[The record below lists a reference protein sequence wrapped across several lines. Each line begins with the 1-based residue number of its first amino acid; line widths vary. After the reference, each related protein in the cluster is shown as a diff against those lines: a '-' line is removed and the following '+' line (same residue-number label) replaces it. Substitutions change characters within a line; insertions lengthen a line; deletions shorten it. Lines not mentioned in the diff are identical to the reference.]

1 MFSGPR
7 AIDIMGQPFIFR
19 RNQSDADGV
28 SATLG
33 GERRA
38 ASLGFAPAPGWT
50 PTAPVVG
57 ERASRIDMVVLV
69 RRWLG
74 RLIIVFGVGLLSIY
88 LGFRPTPDQFFEIL
102 GMLLVG
108 AGLMGRIDQ
117 QSLRLLFQDMTL
129 RRTDALMRNVVT
141 TSFDAV
147 LVLNDDGVIESA
159 NPAATRIFGYD
170 ADELVSRPVET
181 LVPDLADP
189 PSGDD
194 AGRYTWGP
202 GEATGRR
209 KDGSVFPV
217 DLVVNGMT
225 VDGRR
230 LFVAILRDI
239 TLRKAQREQLEY
251 LALHDGLTGLFN
263 RSRLCEEIDHA
274 IAAAR
279 RARQPFALLLLDLN
293 RFKEINDTLGHPV
306 GDKLLIEV
314 ARRLGEATPGGGVI
328 ARLGGDEFALLM
340 PVGSDVDAALA
351 AARRIASAVQ
361 APFSVD
367 RLALELGASI
377 GIALFPDHGGDADR
391 LLRCADVAMYLAKR
405 EQATAAVYDADR
417 DHHSVRNLALSGEL
431 RRAIES
437 NALALHYQPQLDLA
451 TKRVVGAEVLVRW
464 LHPEHG
470 EIMPEEFV
478 AVAEQMGLIRSL
490 TFWILDTALRQ
501 LADWQREGR
510 RLSLSVNLSSRNL
523 HEEDLPQTV
532 ATLLATHGLDPKRLT
547 LEITESAIMVDP
559 ARARDVVERL
569 SALGV
574 RLAIDDFG
582 TGYSSLAYLKRL
594 RVDELKIDKSFV
606 RQMDE
611 DHNDAVIVRSTVELA
626 HNLGLEVVAEGVEN
640 ETHLR
645 LLRALGCDV
654 GQGHFLG
661 RPMPIEAFID
671 WLGEPAAPAPRA
683 PVVRVL
689 SFPPASAAS

>member
-1 MFSGPR
+1 
-7 AIDIMGQPFIFR
+7 MGQPFIFH
-19 RNQSDADGV
+19 RNQSDADGLP
-28 SATLG
+28 ATLG
-33 GERRA
+33 RETRIGRA
-38 ASLGFAPAPGWT
+38 AAPSGFAPAPGWT
-50 PTAPVVG
+50 STAPVAG
-57 ERASRIDMVVLV
+57 ERLGGAEGVVLV

-74 RLIIVFGVGLLSIY
+74 RLIIVFGVGLLSLY
-88 LGFRPTPDQFFEIL
+88 LGFRPTTDQFFEIL
-102 GMLLVG
+102 GMLMVG

-117 QSLRLLFQDMTL
+117 QSLRLLFQDMTI
-129 RRTDALMRNVVT
+129 RRADALMRNVVT

-147 LVLNDDGVIESA
+147 LVLSEDGVIESA

-170 ADELVSRPVET
+170 ADELVSRPVEA
-181 LVPDLADP
+181 LIPDLADP
-189 PSGDD
+189 PSGGD

-230 LFVAILRDI
+230 LLVAILRDI
-239 TLRKAQREQLEY
+239 TRRKAQREQLEY

-274 IAAAR
+274 IAV
-279 RARQPFALLLLDLN
+279 RQPFALLLLDLD

-314 ARRLGEATPGGGVI
+314 SRRLGEATPGGVI
-328 ARLGGDEFALLM
+328 ARLGGDEFALLL
-340 PVGSDVDAALA
+340 PIGSGADAALA
-351 AARRIASAVQ
+351 TARRIAAEIRV
-361 APFSVD
+361 PFSVD

-377 GIALFPDHGGDADR
+377 GIALFPDHGGDPDR

-405 EQATAAVYDADR
+405 EQAAAAVYDADR

-431 RRAIES
+431 RRALEG
-437 NALALHYQPQLDLA
+437 NALTLHYQPQLDLA
-451 TKRVVGAEVLVRW
+451 TKRVVGAEVLARW
-464 LHPEHG
+464 LHPKHG

-490 TFWILDTALRQ
+490 TFWILDTALGQ
-501 LADWQREGR
+501 LAVWQREGR

-532 ATLLATHGLDPKRLT
+532 ARLLATHGLDPKRLT

-582 TGYSSLAYLKRL
+582 TGYSSLSYLKRL

-606 RQMDE
+606 RQMEE

-626 HNLGLEVVAEGVEN
+626 HNLGLEVVAEGIEN

-645 LLRALGCDV
+645 LLRTLGCDV

-689 SFPPASAAS
+689 SFPTASAAS

>member
-1 MFSGPR
+1 
-7 AIDIMGQPFIFR
+7 MGQPFIFH
-19 RNQSDADGV
+19 RNQSDADGLP
-28 SATLG
+28 ATLG
-33 GERRA
+33 RETRLGRA
-38 ASLGFAPAPGWT
+38 AAPSGFAPAPGWT
-50 PTAPVVG
+50 STAPVAG
-57 ERASRIDMVVLV
+57 ERLGGAEGVVLV

-74 RLIIVFGVGLLSIY
+74 RLIIVFGVGLLSLY
-88 LGFRPTPDQFFEIL
+88 LGFRPTTDQFFEIL
-102 GMLLVG
+102 GMLMVG

-117 QSLRLLFQDMTL
+117 QSLRLLFQDMTI
-129 RRTDALMRNVVT
+129 RRADALMRNVVT

-147 LVLNDDGVIESA
+147 LVLSEDGVIESA

-170 ADELVSRPVET
+170 ADELVSRPVEA
-181 LVPDLADP
+181 LIPDLADP
-189 PSGDD
+189 PSGGD

-230 LFVAILRDI
+230 LLVAILRDI
-239 TLRKAQREQLEY
+239 TRRKAQREQLEY

-274 IAAAR
+274 IAV
-279 RARQPFALLLLDLN
+279 RQPFALLLLDLD

-314 ARRLGEATPGGGVI
+314 SRRLGEATPGGVI
-328 ARLGGDEFALLM
+328 ARLGGDEFALLL
-340 PVGSDVDAALA
+340 PIGSGADAALA
-351 AARRIASAVQ
+351 TARRIAAEIRV
-361 APFSVD
+361 PFSVD

-377 GIALFPDHGGDADR
+377 GIALFPDHGGDPDR
-391 LLRCADVAMYLAKR
+391 LLRCADVAMYLAKC
-405 EQATAAVYDADR
+405 EQAAAAVYDADR

-431 RRAIES
+431 RRALEG
-437 NALALHYQPQLDLA
+437 NALTLHYQPQLDLA
-451 TKRVVGAEVLVRW
+451 TKRVVGAEVLARW
-464 LHPEHG
+464 LHPKHG

-490 TFWILDTALRQ
+490 TFWILDTALGQ
-501 LADWQREGR
+501 LAVWQREGR

-532 ATLLATHGLDPKRLT
+532 ARLLATHGLDPKRLT

-582 TGYSSLAYLKRL
+582 TGYSSLSYLKRL

-606 RQMDE
+606 RQMEE

-626 HNLGLEVVAEGVEN
+626 HNLGLEVVAEGIEN

-645 LLRALGCDV
+645 LLRTLGCDV

-689 SFPPASAAS
+689 SFPTASAAS

>member
-1 MFSGPR
+1 
-7 AIDIMGQPFIFR
+7 MGQPFIFR
-19 RNQSDADGV
+19 RSRPDSEGLPEA
-28 SATLG
+28 LG
-33 GERRA
+33 GAPRFGHA
-38 ASLGFAPAPGWT
+38 AAPTGFAPASDWKP
-50 PTAPVVG
+50 AAAIAG
-57 ERASRIDMVVLV
+57 ESLGRDEAVILV

-74 RLIIVFGVGLLSIY
+74 RLIIVFGIGLLSLY
-88 LGFRPTPDQFFEIL
+88 LGFRPTTDQFFEIL

-147 LVLNDDGVIESA
+147 LVLSEDGVIESA
-159 NPAATRIFGYD
+159 NPAATRIFGYE
-170 ADELVSRPVET
+170 ADELISRPIET
-181 LVPDLADP
+181 LVPDLADL
-189 PSGDD
+189 PSDD
-194 AGRYTWGP
+194 RRGRCTWGP

-209 KDGSVFPV
+209 KDGTVFPV

-239 TLRKAQREQLEY
+239 TRRKAQREQLEF
-251 LALHDGLTGLFN
+251 LALHDDLTGLFN
-263 RSRLCEEIDHA
+263 RSRLCKEIDRA
-274 IAAAR
+274 IATAR
-279 RARQPFALLLLDLN
+279 RTDERFALLLLDLD

-314 ARRLGEATPGGGVI
+314 ARRLRDATPVGGVI
-328 ARLGGDEFALLM
+328 ARLGGDEFALLL
-340 PVGSDVDAALA
+340 PVGSDVDGALA
-351 AARRIASAVQ
+351 AARRVAAAIRV
-361 APFSVD
+361 PFSVD
-367 RLALELGASI
+367 RLALELGASV
-377 GIALFPDHGGDADR
+377 GIALFPDHGGDANR

-405 EQATAAVYDADR
+405 EQATVAVYDAER

-437 NALALHYQPQLDLA
+437 DALTLHYQPQLDLA
-451 TKRVVGAEVLVRW
+451 TKRVIGAEVLVRW
-464 LHPEHG
+464 HHPEHG
-470 EIMPEEFV
+470 EISPEEFV

-501 LADWQREGR
+501 LAVWQREGR

-532 ATLLATHGLDPKRLT
+532 ASLLETHGLDPKRLT

-582 TGYSSLAYLKRL
+582 TGYSSLSYLKRL

-606 RQMDE
+606 SHMDE
-611 DHNDAVIVRSTVELA
+611 NHNDAVIVRSTVELA

-661 RPMPIEAFID
+661 KAMPLESFVE
-671 WLGEPAAPAPRA
+671 WLGEPAAPTPRA

-689 SFPPASAAS
+689 SFPPASAAC